1 MGQVW
6 ILDLYVYYLRDG
18 PKSSLRSGWDV
29 SHPSAGQALA
39 DLGVDIV
46 FAPTYW
52 IGYDS
57 SP

>member
-6 ILDLYVYYLRDG
+6 IFDLYVYNLRD
-18 PKSSLRSGWDV
+18 SSLRSGWDV